1 MPPPSPK
8 TLKTNKTKKSSPSPR
23 KEEKKEA
30 VPPPP
35 ANFTDLLMA
44 AARSK
49 QLQEEQQK
57 ASVSTR
63 TPVKTKIK
71 RLEEKARA
79 SGASGA
85 GGKGR
90 GTPGRRKGKD
100 KVLSPRQKKI
110 KDFFENKILK
120 VGGTGLSSA
129 SKATTNIQ
137 GTINSP
143 LKGVLDICTPT
154 KPSNK
159 GGTRLTSEE
168 CGGMEQVAVKKRVLR
183 TLEKWSQLGE
193 KPPDSGSGGS
203 GSSGDR
209 L

>member
-1 MPPPSPK
+1 
-8 TLKTNKTKKSSPSPR
+8 
-23 KEEKKEA
+23 
-30 VPPPP
+30 
-35 ANFTDLLMA
+35 MA

-49 QLQEEQQK
+49 QPLEVQQRDS
-57 ASVSTR
+57 APTR

-79 SGASGA
+79 SGASGV

-90 GTPGRRKGKD
+90 GTPGGRKGKN
-100 KVLSPRQKKI
+100 KVLSPKQKKI

-154 KPSNK
+154 KPSNR

-168 CGGMEQVAVKKRVLR
+168 CGGMEQVAAKKRVLR

-203 GSSGDR
+203 RSSGGR
-209 L
+209 LKDLGGLWERKH

>member
-1 MPPPSPK
+1 
-8 TLKTNKTKKSSPSPR
+8 
-23 KEEKKEA
+23 
-30 VPPPP
+30 
-35 ANFTDLLMA
+35 MA
-44 AARSK
+44 AAMSK
-49 QLQEEQQK
+49 QLLEEQQK

-63 TPVKTKIK
+63 TPVKTRIK

-110 KDFFENKILK
+110 KDFFENKIHM

-129 SKATTNIQ
+129 SKAKTKIQ
-137 GTINSP
+137 GTISSP
-143 LKGVLDICTPT
+143 LKGVLDSCTPIR
-154 KPSNK
+154 PSSK

-168 CGGMEQVAVKKRVLR
+168 CGGMEQVAAKKRVLR